1 MMQIEE
7 WVEGAATAV
16 ILGHTHPDGDCVG
29 SCLGLRSYLRAV
41 KPELRVQVYLEPFAE
56 EFHFL
61 AGADTVSAD
70 FHEKKRFDICFA
82 LDCSDRERLGD
93 AAGYLDAA
101 ERTVCLDHHITN
113 EGFADVNVI
122 CSQASSTSEV
132 LAELMEPARIDRAT
146 AECLYL
152 GIVHDTGVFK
162 HSNTSEKT
170 MRIAGALLS
179 KGVSS
184 SHIIDD
190 TFYRKT
196 FGQNRILGCALLAA
210 ELRLEGRLIASC
222 VTGEDLARCGVTNRD
237 LDGII
242 DQLRVT
248 EGVEVAVFLYEAG
261 PGMFKVSLRSNDL
274 TDVSRIARSFGG
286 GGHVKAAG
294 CTVSGTR
301 EEILE
306 RVTALAAEQLRQEPS
321 ERGGRPDGAGNERE
335 KNGRNTCYK

>member
-1 MMQIEE
+1 MSIEE

-16 ILGHTHPDGDCVG
+16 ILGHVHPDGDCVG

-41 KPELRVQVYLEPFAE
+41 RPELCVQVYLEPFAG

-61 AGADTVSAD
+61 AGADAVSTD
-70 FHEKKRFDICFA
+70 FYEEKGYDICFA

-93 AAGYLDAA
+93 AVRYLDGAK
-101 ERTVCLDHHITN
+101 RTVCLDHHITN

-122 CSQASSTSEV
+122 RPQASSTSEV
-132 LAELMEPARIDRAT
+132 LAELMEPGKMDRAT

-170 MRIAGALLS
+170 MRIAGALLA

-210 ELRLEGRLIASC
+210 ELRLDGRLIASC
-222 VTGEDLARCGVTNRD
+222 VTAKDLERCGVTNRD

-248 EGVEVAVFLYEAG
+248 ESVEVAVFLYEAG
-261 PGMFKVSLRSNDL
+261 PGEYKVSLRSNDL
-274 TDVSRIARSFGG
+274 VDVSRIARSFGG

-294 CTVSGTR
+294 CTVVGTSG
-301 EEILE
+301 EILE
-306 RVTALAAEQLRQEPS
+306 HITALAAEQLGQQE
-321 ERGGRPDGAGNERE
+321 DGAAAH
-335 KNGRNTCYK
+335 